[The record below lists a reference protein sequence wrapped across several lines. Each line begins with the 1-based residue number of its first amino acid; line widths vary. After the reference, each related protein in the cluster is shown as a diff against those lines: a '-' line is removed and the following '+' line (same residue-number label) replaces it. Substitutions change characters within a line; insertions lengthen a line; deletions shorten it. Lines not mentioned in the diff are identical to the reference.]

1 VGPDLAPDLKTAMRT
16 SATYLYC
23 LVRTP
28 GTLSTE
34 GAPPGLPSLSAP
46 RALAV
51 GDSLWLVAA
60 DAPLPEYGAAS
71 IQDNLQD
78 LDWVSERAMA
88 HEAMVEHFSDL
99 GGLGTVV
106 PMKLFTLFAGDD
118 RALEHV
124 RSERSRLDRI
134 LDRIDGCQEWGVLV
148 RFDEARAK
156 EVVAEE
162 TRRGSGTQSAGTAFL
177 LRKKMEQEAAR
188 TLLARLRGEMDEAF
202 SDLQGQAAEA
212 RRREPASPSPLLLDG
227 AFLVRSGQ
235 VAGFEK
241 TVDRWAKR
249 LSEQACEVT
258 LTGPWPP
265 YNFIGEEAP

>member
-1 VGPDLAPDLKTAMRT
+1 MRT

-28 GTLSTE
+28 GTLATE
-34 GAPPGLPSLSAP
+34 GAPRGLPGLSDP

-71 IQDNLQD
+71 IEENFQN

-88 HEAMVEHFSDL
+88 HAAMVEHF
-99 GGLGTVV
+99 GQAGTVV
-106 PMKLFTLFAGDD
+106 PMKLLTLFAGDD

-124 RSERSRLDRI
+124 RSERGRLDRI
-134 LDRIDGCQEWGVLV
+134 LDRIAGCQEWGVLV
-148 RFDEARAK
+148 RFDEAKAK
-156 EVVAEE
+156 EVAAGEA
-162 TRRGSGTQSAGTAFL
+162 RRGSGAQSAGTAFL
-177 LRKKMEQEAAR
+177 LRKKMEQEASR
-188 TLLARLRGEMDEAF
+188 TMLARLRGEMDEVFA
-202 SDLQGQAAEA
+202 DLESQAAEA
-212 RRREPASPSPLLLDG
+212 RRREPVAPSPLLLDG
-227 AFLVRSGQ
+227 AFLVRSEHL
-235 VAGFEK
+235 AGFEK

-265 YNFIGEEAP
+265 YNFIGEEAS

>member
-1 VGPDLAPDLKTAMRT
+1 VGQSLEEVMRT

-23 LVRTP
+23 LVRAP
-28 GTLSTE
+28 GTLAPE
-34 GAPPGLPSLSAP
+34 AAPPGLPGLSAP

-60 DAPLPEYGAAS
+60 DAPLPEYGAAA
-71 IQDNLQD
+71 IQANLQD
-78 LDWVSERAMA
+78 LDWVSSRAMA
-88 HEAMVEHFSDL
+88 HEAMVEHF
-99 GGLGTVV
+99 GKTGTVV

-124 RSERSRLDRI
+124 RSERGRLDRI
-134 LDRIDGCQEWGVLV
+134 LDRIAGCQEWGVLV
-148 RFDEARAK
+148 RFDEAKAK
-156 EVVAEE
+156 EVAAEE
-162 TRRGSGTQSAGTAFL
+162 ARRGSGAQSAGTAFL
-177 LRKKMEQEAAR
+177 LRKKMEQEASR
-188 TLLARLRGEMDEAF
+188 TMLARLRGEMDEVF
-202 SDLQGQAAEA
+202 SDLEAQAAEA
-212 RRREPASPSPLLLDG
+212 RRRAPVSPSPLLLDG

-235 VAGFEK
+235 TASFER

-265 YNFIGEEAP
+265 YNFIGEEAS

>member
-1 VGPDLAPDLKTAMRT
+1 MRT

-23 LVRTP
+23 LVRAP
-28 GTLSTE
+28 GTLPTE
-34 GAPPGLPSLSAP
+34 AAPAGLPGLSAP

-60 DAPLPEYGAAS
+60 DAPLPEYEAAS
-71 IQDNLQD
+71 IQENFQN

-88 HEAMVEHFSDL
+88 HAAMVDHF
-99 GGLGTVV
+99 GQTGTVV

-124 RSERSRLDRI
+124 RSERGRLDRI
-134 LDRIDGCQEWGVLV
+134 LDRIAGCQEWGVLV
-148 RFDEARAK
+148 RFDEAKAK
-156 EVVAEE
+156 EVAAEE
-162 TRRGSGTQSAGTAFL
+162 ARWGSGAQSAGTAFL
-177 LRKKMEQEAAR
+177 LRKKMEQEASR
-188 TLLARLRGEMDEAF
+188 TLLARLRGEMDEVF
-202 SDLQGQAAEA
+202 SDLEGQASEA
-212 RRREPASPSPLLLDG
+212 RRREPVSPSPLLLDG
-227 AFLVRSGQ
+227 AFLVRSDQ
-235 VAGFEK
+235 AAGFEK

-265 YNFIGEEAP
+265 YNFIGEESS

>member
-1 VGPDLAPDLKTAMRT
+1 MRT

-23 LVRTP
+23 LVRSP
-28 GTLSTE
+28 GPIATE
-34 GAPPGLPSLSAP
+34 GAPRGLPGLTAP

-60 DAPLPEYGAAS
+60 DAPLPEYGSES
-71 IQDNLQD
+71 IQANLQD

-88 HEAMVEHFSDL
+88 HEAMVEHF
-99 GGLGTVV
+99 GKTGTVV

-124 RSERSRLDRI
+124 RSKRGRLDRI
-134 LDRIDGCQEWGVLV
+134 LDRIADCQEWGVLV
-148 RFDEARAK
+148 RFDESKAK
-156 EVVAEE
+156 EVAAEE
-162 TRRGSGTQSAGTAFL
+162 ARSTAEAKSAGTAFL
-177 LRKKMEQEAAR
+177 LRKKMEQEASR
-188 TLLARLRGEMDEAF
+188 TLLARLRGEMDGVF
-202 SDLQGQAAEA
+202 SDLESQAAEA
-212 RRREPASPSPLLLDG
+212 RRREPVSPSPLLLDG
-227 AFLVRSGQ
+227 AFLVQSEQ
-235 VAGFEK
+235 ISGFEE

-265 YNFIGEEAP
+265 YNFIGEEPS

>member
-1 VGPDLAPDLKTAMRT
+1 MRT

-28 GTLSTE
+28 GTLASE
-34 GAPPGLPSLSAP
+34 GAPPGLPGLSDP

-60 DAPLPEYGAAS
+60 DAPLPEYGSAS
-71 IQDNLQD
+71 IQENLQN
-78 LDWVSERAMA
+78 LDWVSSRAMA
-88 HEAMVEHFSDL
+88 HEAVVEHF
-99 GGLGTVV
+99 GKIGTVV

-124 RSERSRLDRI
+124 RSERGRLDRI
-134 LDRIDGCQEWGVLV
+134 LDRIAGCQEWGVLV
-148 RFDEARAK
+148 RFDEAKAK
-156 EVVAEE
+156 EVAAEE
-162 TRRGSGTQSAGTAFL
+162 ARQGAGAKSAGTAFL
-177 LRKKMEQEAAR
+177 LRKKMEQEASR
-188 TLLARLRGEMDEAF
+188 TLLARLRGEMDEVF
-202 SDLQGQAAEA
+202 SDLEAQAAEA
-212 RRREPASPSPLLLDG
+212 RRREPVSPSPLLLDG
-227 AFLVRSGQ
+227 AFLVRSAQ
-235 VAGFEK
+235 AAGFEK

-265 YNFIGEEAP
+265 YNFIGGEAS

>member
-1 VGPDLAPDLKTAMRT
+1 MGPDLEAVMRT

-28 GTLSTE
+28 GTLPAE
-34 GAPPGLPSLSAP
+34 RPEDLPPGLPGLSSP

-51 GDSLWLVAA
+51 GDGLWLVAA

-71 IQDNLQD
+71 IQENLQD
-78 LDWVSERAMA
+78 LDWVSARAMA

-99 GGLGTVV
+99 GGTGTVV

-118 RALEHV
+118 RALEHI
-124 RSERSRLDRI
+124 RSERGRLDRV
-134 LDRIDGCQEWGVLV
+134 LDRIAGCQEWGVLV
-148 RFDEARAK
+148 RFDEAKAK
-156 EVVAEE
+156 EVAAGEA
-162 TRRGSGTQSAGTAFL
+162 RRGSGAQSTGTAFL
-177 LRKKMEQEAAR
+177 LRKKMEQEASR
-188 TLLARLRGEMDEAF
+188 TLLARLRGEMDEVF
-202 SDLQGQAAEA
+202 SDLAEQAAES
-212 RRREPASPSPLLLDG
+212 RRREPVPSSPLLLDG
-227 AFLVRSGQ
+227 AFLVRSDQ
-235 VAGFEK
+235 TAGFET

-265 YNFIGEEAP
+265 YNFIDGETS

>member
-1 VGPDLAPDLKTAMRT
+1 MRT

-28 GTLSTE
+28 GTLAT
-34 GAPPGLPSLSAP
+34 GKAPAGLRGLSAP

-60 DAPLPEYGAAS
+60 DAPLPEYEAAS
-71 IQDNLQD
+71 IQANLQD

-88 HEAMVEHFSDL
+88 HEAMVEHFGKS
-99 GGLGTVV
+99 GTVV

-118 RALEHV
+118 RALEHI
-124 RSERSRLDRI
+124 RSERGRLDRI
-134 LDRIDGCQEWGVLV
+134 LDRIAGCQEWGVLV
-148 RFDEARAK
+148 RFDEAKAK
-156 EVVAEE
+156 EVAAGEA
-162 TRRGSGTQSAGTAFL
+162 RQGAGAKSAGTAFL
-177 LRKKMEQEAAR
+177 LRKKMEQEASR
-188 TLLARLRGEMDEAF
+188 TLLARLRSEMDEVF
-202 SDLQGQAAEA
+202 SDLEAQAAEA
-212 RRREPASPSPLLLDG
+212 RKREPVSSSPLLLDG
-227 AFLVRSGQ
+227 AFLVRSEQ
-235 VAGFEK
+235 IAGFEK

-265 YNFIGEEAP
+265 YNFIGGETA